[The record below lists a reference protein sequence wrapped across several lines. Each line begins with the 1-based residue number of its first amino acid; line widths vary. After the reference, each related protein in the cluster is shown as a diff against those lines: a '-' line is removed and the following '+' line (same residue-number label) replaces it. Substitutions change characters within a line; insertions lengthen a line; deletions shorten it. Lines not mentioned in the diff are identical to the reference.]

1 MENTHCD
8 YSWKIQGWLFLEW
21 LHPVQIMEKCPFNDR
36 AARQVVGFMENS
48 IKCHTAKTVLF
59 VTHPPSNFMATSGSC
74 PHGQP
79 CKQHNDCCSIWPNNI
94 SAAYFC
100 IFFGR
105 NYFCRMHK
113 LEMQMWSFCRNA
125 LSVDTNAFVTCA
137 ESIKTCN
144 CDLIGFVPR
153 GSHQASNSLAFWLA
167 HFECSDCNETCWRG
181 KMGPP
186 ESVQTFFI

>member
-1 MENTHCD
+1 MENTPCD

-21 LHPVQIMEKCPFNDR
+21 LHPLQIMEKCPFNDR

-59 VTHPPSNFMATSGSC
+59 VTHPPSNFMVTPC

-100 IFFGR
+100 ILFGR
-105 NYFCRMHK
+105 NYFCRMQK

-125 LSVDTNAFVTCA
+125 LSVDTNAIVTCA
-137 ESIKTCN
+137 ESIKIHD
-144 CDLIGFVPR
+144 CDLIGFVPY
-153 GSHQASNSLAFWLA
+153 A
-167 HFECSDCNETCWRG
+167 G
-181 KMGPP
+181 KK
-186 ESVQTFFI
+186 SKTYYWIYHTVVDVTDR